1 MTVHVTMM
9 SSCVCVFVLSECDKA
24 ICLNELGRMMSWYGD
39 RQYSGTFF
47 RKSLDTVLDM
57 LKDDTLMSEKR
68 LENFH
73 PKLVHNIYT
82 NFSWCALFG
91 LYRCS
96 LVHMP

>member
-1 MTVHVTMM
+1 M
-9 SSCVCVFVLSECDKA
+9 CVVLECDKA

-39 RQYSGTFF
+39 RVYSGTFF

-57 LKDDTLMSEKR
+57 LKDDAVMKERK

-73 PKLVHNIYT
+73 PKLVHSYT
-82 NFSWCALFG
+82 YTQMLLWCASFG
-91 LYRCS
+91 VYRCS